1 VSSLAEQQA
10 LEVLLCL
17 PPQPGAMPSTC
28 RGNLR
33 VLWKV
38 FWMTFGWGKQVKEH
52 LLKWTQVKGSGRLVK
67 ERFAEA
73 EDESTGERMFC

>member
-1 VSSLAEQQA
+1 
-10 LEVLLCL
+10 
-17 PPQPGAMPSTC
+17 
-28 RGNLR
+28 
-33 VLWKV
+33 
-38 FWMTFGWGKQVKEH
+38 MTFGWGKQVKEH